1 MSKVPHLRA
10 LQAFDAA
17 ATSCNLSKAAEV
29 LGVTHGAVSRQVK
42 QLEQY
47 LGISLLQRLPGGV
60 EKTDAGE
67 QLHAAT
73 RQAFAALRIGLQ
85 GVRRTQDS
93 RSVTI
98 TLSASLAT
106 KWLVPNLPA
115 FRKRHAGIAVFLDT
129 NDDVIDFAESQ
140 VDAALRYGVP
150 DWGDL
155 YCERLAGEELIVV
168 ASPSL
173 VAQLELPMRPADIAR
188 LPMLHDHFNPGWS
201 AWADSVGLERDF
213 VASREVTFAD
223 SAVLIAAAIDGQ
235 GVALARRFLVEDDLT
250 ANRLVRLD
258 DTALSQERALYFVC
272 RRGDQDRPAIRA
284 LRNWLFSLRLGKD

>member
-1 MSKVPHLRA
+1 MSEVRHLRA

-17 ATSCNLSKAAEV
+17 ATNSSLSKAAV
-29 LGVTHGAVSRQVK
+29 ALGVTHGAVSRQVK

-47 LGISLLQRLPGGV
+47 LGVSLLHRRPDGV

-73 RQAFAALRIGLQ
+73 RQAFSALQIGLRS
-85 GVRRTQDS
+85 VKRVQDS

-115 FRKRHAGIAVFLDT
+115 FRKLHPRIAVFLDT
-129 NDDVIDFAESQ
+129 NDDVINFDDSD
-140 VDAALRYGVP
+140 VDVALRYGVP
-150 DWGDL
+150 EWRGL
-155 YCERLAGEELIVV
+155 HCECLTEEQLIVV

-173 VAQLELPMRPADIAR
+173 VMNNRLPMTPDAIAR
-188 LPMLHDHFNPGWS
+188 LPLLYDQFNPAWDK
-201 AWADSVGLERDF
+201 WADAVGLDRSY
-213 VASREVTFAD
+213 VASAEVKFAD

-235 GVALARRFLVEDDLT
+235 GVALARRLLVDLDLE
-250 ANRLVRLD
+250 AERMVRLD
-258 DTALSQERALYFVC
+258 DTVISLDRALYFVC
-272 RRGDQDRPAIRA
+272 RNGDQDRAAICA
-284 LRNWLFSLRLGKD
+284 LRNWLFSLRAAEI